1 MGTRG
6 AASAT
11 LLWISAYSS
20 MACSVSVVVLASSIK
35 ASTSGVV
42 QKQRL
47 PEGPRASVWYMDRSM
62 ESGSME
68 VLDMMNISWAPLP
81 VSDWNCPLSRV
92 LTSALIPTWRSC
104 S

>member
-1 MGTRG
+1 
-6 AASAT
+6 
-11 LLWISAYSS
+11 

-62 ESGSME
+62 ESGVNGGLGHDEHIMGAVAGLRLE
-68 VLDMMNISWAPLP
+68 L
-81 VSDWNCPLSRV
+81 
-92 LTSALIPTWRSC
+92 SALQGLDLGVDPHLAQLLPE
-104 S
+104 